1 MPRTLTK
8 WQERLVT
15 FIAFL
20 MGLYNVYT
28 LTFAV
33 YDIFAHMAVNL
44 TFALPLV
51 FLTFPARKK
60 DISKIPWYDYLL
72 AIISAIPPLMLYL
85 NYISW
90 VYGRWAFITDLPTE
104 QFILGLIFL
113 VTVVE
118 AVRRCTGIP
127 MMTVVLAFLT
137 YLYIGPWLPPPLR
150 HRGLSI
156 IRIVEANYVT
166 GAYGVFT
173 IPLQVISTY
182 VIAFTILGAV
192 FSEAGVGRF
201 FIDLAK
207 ALVGRM
213 VGGPAKIAVV
223 ASSLFG
229 TISGSAPANVY
240 GTGIITIPTMKS
252 LGYPSRFAGAVEA
265 VASTGGQIMPPIMGA
280 AAFVMAELL
289 NVPYARIMIAAIIPA
304 LLYYLG
310 VYVQI
315 HYYSLKHGLRGLPKD
330 QVPSLKSILKGRG
343 YMLIPM
349 AVLVYI
355 VAVLMWSPVTAAFI
369 AMFITIALSFI
380 RRETWMT
387 PKKIYKALAKGAED
401 SLTIIVAAAGA
412 GIVVGAVAL
421 TGLSDKLTVL
431 IYDLA
436 LGSFVLAL
444 ILAAIVTLIM
454 GMALPTTA
462 AYLVVV
468 ALAAPSLYR
477 LGVMPFLAHFFVFYY
492 ATISAITPPVAL
504 AAYAA
509 ASIAKD
515 DPMKIGF
522 TAVRLGFAAI
532 LTPFILIFKP
542 GLLLVIQEP
551 LPIIIENIVTAFIA
565 IYAIALGIEGFYK
578 TNMNIIER
586 FALIG
591 CGLLLFAP
599 TSLEIDVLSL
609 TIILLVVIVH
619 RRKFKKSLNRVS
631 GSKPLNNT
639 RLTH

>member
-1 MPRTLTK
+1 MVKRTLSK
-8 WQERLVT
+8 KVEAVVT
-15 FIAFL
+15 AILAL
-20 MGLYNVYT
+20 MATYNIYALLFT
-28 LTFAV
+28 A
-33 YDIFAHMAVNL
+33 YDVVLHMVLNMS
-44 TFALPLV
+44 FVLPLIFIV
-51 FLTFPARKK
+51 YPARKK
-60 DISKIPWYDYLL
+60 DVDRIPWYDYLL
-72 AIISAIPPLMLYL
+72 AIISVIPPIILYHHPPWIYERMWFATAL
-85 NYISW
+85 
-90 VYGRWAFITDLPTE
+90 TTE
-104 QFILGLIFL
+104 QLVLGIVFIATIIEATRRTSGLVITFL
-113 VTVVE
+113 V
-118 AVRRCTGIP
+118 IF
-127 MMTVVLAFLT
+127 FLI
-137 YLYIGPWLPPPLR
+137 YLYIGPYIPDPFR
-150 HRGLSI
+150 HRGMRFDRI
-156 IRIVEANYVT
+156 IELNYLT
-166 GAYGVFT
+166 TYGTFT
-173 IPLQVISTY
+173 TPLQVMSTY

-229 TISGSAPANVY
+229 TISGSAANVY

-315 HYYSLKHGLRGLPKD
+315 HYYSLKTGLRGLPPD
-330 QVPSLKSILKGRG
+330 QIPSLKSILKGRG

>member
-1 MPRTLTK
+1 MVKRTLSK
-8 WQERLVT
+8 KVEAVVT
-15 FIAFL
+15 AILAL
-20 MGLYNVYT
+20 MATYNIYALLFT
-28 LTFAV
+28 A
-33 YDIFAHMAVNL
+33 YDVVLHMVLNMS
-44 TFALPLV
+44 FVLPLIFIV
-51 FLTFPARKK
+51 YPARKK
-60 DISKIPWYDYLL
+60 DVDRIPWYDYLL
-72 AIISAIPPLMLYL
+72 AIISVIPPIILYHHPPWIYERMWFATAL
-85 NYISW
+85 
-90 VYGRWAFITDLPTE
+90 TTE
-104 QFILGLIFL
+104 QLVLGIVFIATIIEATRRTSGLVITFL
-113 VTVVE
+113 V
-118 AVRRCTGIP
+118 IF
-127 MMTVVLAFLT
+127 FLI
-137 YLYIGPWLPPPLR
+137 YLYIGPYIPDPFR
-150 HRGLSI
+150 HRGMRFDRI
-156 IRIVEANYVT
+156 IELNYLT
-166 GAYGVFT
+166 TYGTFT
-173 IPLQVISTY
+173 TPLQVMSTY

-229 TISGSAPANVY
+229 TISGSAVANVY

-387 PKKIYKALAKGAED
+387 PKKIYKALAKGAEEAL
-401 SLTIIVAAAGA
+401 SILVIGAAAGMVI
-412 GIVVGAVAL
+412 GSISFSG
-421 TGLSDKLTVL
+421 TGLRLSSIVL
-431 IYDLA
+431 EASMGIL
-436 LGSFVLAL
+436 VLAL
-444 ILAAIVTLIM
+444 AYVAVLTLIM
-454 GMALPTTA
+454 GMGVPTTA
-462 AYLVVV
+462 AYIMTA
-468 ALAAPSLYR
+468 ALSVPALSR
-477 LGVMPFLAHFFVFYY
+477 LGVDPFVTHFFVFYY

-509 ASIAKD
+509 ATLAKD
-515 DPMKIGF
+515 DPMRVGF
-522 TAVRLGFAAI
+522 TAVRLGFAAV

-542 GLLLVIQEP
+542 GLLLIIREP
-551 LPIIIENIVTAFIA
+551 LPMIIGEVITAFIA
-565 IYAIALGIEGFYK
+565 VYAIALGIEGFYK
-578 TNMNIIER
+578 TNMNIPER
-586 FALIG
+586 LLLIIS
-591 CGLLLFAP
+591 GLLLFAP
-599 TSLEIDVLSL
+599 TGLAVDLIATVL
-609 TIILLVVIVH
+609 IVAMTLIH
-619 RRKFKKSLNRVS
+619 IRRTNKIRISSSTKS
-631 GSKPLNNT
+631 
-639 RLTH
+639 

>member
-1 MPRTLTK
+1 
-8 WQERLVT
+8 
-15 FIAFL
+15 

-44 TFALPLV
+44 AFVLPLV

-60 DISKIPWYDYLL
+60 DVSKIPWYDYVL
-72 AIISAIPPLMLYL
+72 AVVSVIPPLMLYL
-85 NYISW
+85 NYTSW
-90 VYGRWAFITDLPTE
+90 VYGRWAFITEFPTD
-104 QFILGLIFL
+104 QFILGLVFL
-113 VTVVE
+113 VTIVE
-118 AVRRCTGIP
+118 AVRRCTGVP
-127 MMTVVLAFLT
+127 MMAIVLAFLI
-137 YLYIGPWLPPPLR
+137 YLYLGPWLPPPLK

-182 VIAFTILGAV
+182 VIAFTILGAF

-207 ALVGRM
+207 ALVGRL

-229 TISGSAPANVY
+229 TISGSAVANVY

-252 LGYPSRFAGAVEA
+252 LGYPAYFAGAVEA
-265 VASTGGQIMPPIMGA
+265 VSSTGGQIMPPVMGA

-310 VYVQI
+310 VYMQV
-315 HYYSLKHGLRGLPKD
+315 HYYSLKTGLRGLPKD
-330 QVPSLKSILKGRG
+330 QVPSLKRILKERG

-369 AMFITIALSFI
+369 AMFITIAISFI
-380 RRETWMT
+380 KRETWMT

-401 SLTIIVAAAGA
+401 SLTIIIAAAGA

-436 LGSFVLAL
+436 LGSFILAL

-468 ALAAPSLYR
+468 ALAAPALYK
-477 LGVMPFLAHFFVFYY
+477 LGVDPFLAHFFVFYY

-504 AAYAA
+504 AAFAA

-522 TAVRLGFAAI
+522 TATRLGIAAI
-532 LTPFILIFKP
+532 IAPFIIIFKP
-542 GLLLVIQEP
+542 GLLLVIKEP
-551 LPIIIENIVTAFIA
+551 LPIIIENIATAFIA
-565 IYAIALGIEGFYK
+565 VYAIAMGIEGYYK

-586 FALIG
+586 LALVG
-591 CGLLLFAP
+591 GGLLLFAP
-599 TSLEIDVLSL
+599 TSLEVDALGL
-609 TIILLVVIVH
+609 AIILSVIIVH
-619 RRKFKKSLNRVS
+619 RRRFKGSLDRKSLNFT
-631 GSKPLNNT
+631 G
-639 RLTH
+639 LTMKT